1 MILEK
6 IDDSATSGKIAEPL
20 EILRKRYFLSPDG
33 VNANHATNLVEA
45 AVNAVVSS
53 QGEAPT
59 YPIATKLPSISQVIE
74 AAEVPARI
82 VSDPE
87 AYLRRLPFLIQGAVR
102 AGHPFM
108 VKNLIPTAS
117 LPALAAYY
125 AVSPLMANGV
135 TGEDAVQILMAEPA
149 CTSALSKLAGY
160 DHTRSGGVFT
170 FGGTGTNLYAIKVG
184 LSKALP
190 EHHMTGIREDVVVI
204 ESAPSHYS
212 HRTATDWLGIGQNN
226 LVRVTSNRDQ
236 TTNLGDLEEKM
247 RGVIESGRKI
257 ACIVAVGGTTSN
269 MGIDDVKRINEIR
282 EELKTE
288 YNLSYNPH
296 LHVDSVL
303 GWAYLNF
310 RSYDFAA
317 NPLDFKPTILQQIQK
332 LIDRVSTYKYADSF
346 GIDFHKK
353 GYVAYTSSMLIVK
366 HREDLMR
373 LQRDG
378 STMAPL
384 FHDDEAYNP
393 GQFTLETSRSAAN
406 MLASWIAL
414 QTFGQEGYQVLLGH
428 NLEMGEV
435 FREGIESNMDKGLYL
450 ANQEYFGP
458 DVFVRCYP
466 SSVDPRVEYEI
477 EMKDDQIL
485 KKNNEYTSR
494 FFKWLSRNEQGFIS
508 KTTAAIFTDTGASMV
523 ALRIYPLSPYIT
535 EQTAKQLIAGLV
547 KAKMQFN
554 EEDNQ
559 NYVQK

>member
-1 MILEK
+1 MTLEK
-6 IDDSATSGKIAEPL
+6 IDVSAASKKIAEPL

-33 VNANHATNLVEA
+33 ENANHATNLVEA

-53 QGEAPT
+53 QGEAPI
-59 YPIATKLPSISQVIE
+59 YPITTGLLSISQVIE
-74 AAEVPARI
+74 AAEVPARL

-87 AYLRRLPFLIQGAVR
+87 AYLKRLPFFIQGAVR

-149 CTSALSKLAGY
+149 CASALSKLAGFDY
-160 DHTRSGGVFT
+160 TKSGGVFT
-170 FGGTGTNLYAIKVG
+170 FGGTGTNLYAIKIG
-184 LSKALP
+184 LSKVLP
-190 EHHMTGIREDVVVI
+190 EHHMTGVREDVVVI

-226 LVRVTSNRDQ
+226 LVRVSSNRDQ
-236 TTNLGDLEEKM
+236 TTNLEELEEKM

-269 MGIDDVKRINEIR
+269 MGVDDVKRINEIR
-282 EELKTE
+282 ERLKAE
-288 YNLSYNPH
+288 YKLSYNPH

-310 RSYDFAA
+310 RGYDFVA
-317 NPLDFKPTILQQIQK
+317 NPLEFKPEILQQIHK
-332 LIDRVSTYKYADSF
+332 IVDREATWKYADSF
-346 GIDFHKK
+346 GVDFHKK

-366 HREDLMR
+366 DRQDLMR

-384 FHDDEAYNP
+384 FHDDQAYNP

-414 QTFGQEGYQVLLGH
+414 QTFGQEGYQALLGH
-428 NLEMGEV
+428 NLEMGAV
-435 FREGIESNMDKGLYL
+435 FREGIKKNVDKGLYL
-450 ANQEYFGP
+450 ANQEYFAS

-466 SSVDPRVEYEI
+466 SGTNPEVEYEI
-477 EMKDDQIL
+477 EMKDDQVL
-485 KKNNEYTSR
+485 QKNNGYTSR
-494 FFKWLSRNEQGFIS
+494 FFKWLSRNEQGFVS
-508 KTTAAIFTDTGASMV
+508 KTTAAIYTDIGASMV

-535 EQTAKQLIAGLV
+535 EQTAKQLIDGLV
-547 KAKMQFN
+547 KAKIQFDM
-554 EEDNQ
+554 EDNQ
-559 NYVQK
+559 NHV